1 MKYEKII
8 DLLREVEKSGVEEFE
23 LEKENFRIRI
33 KKSSGSSR
41 EPEGEAQPDASVY
54 GSGRKTEDAEVSIQ
68 EGTIIRSPLVGVFH
82 SAGSQEGETSVTL
95 GSRVEAGQ
103 VLVPL
108 IPSLLAYAD
117 ERCSIRMCR
126 DDLGNISEG

>member
-41 EPEGEAQPDASVY
+41 EPEGEAQPD
-54 GSGRKTEDAEVSIQ
+54 
-68 EGTIIRSPLVGVFH
+68 
-82 SAGSQEGETSVTL
+82 TSVVVPAERPKMQKCL
-95 GSRVEAGQ
+95 SRR
-103 VLVPL
+103 
-108 IPSLLAYAD
+108 
-117 ERCSIRMCR
+117 ERS
-126 DDLGNISEG
+126 

>member
-41 EPEGEAQPDASVY
+41 EPEGEAQPLHA
-54 GSGRKTEDAEVSIQ
+54 A
-68 EGTIIRSPLVGVFH
+68 P
-82 SAGSQEGETSVTL
+82 AGSL
-95 GSRVEAGQ
+95 
-103 VLVPL
+103 
-108 IPSLLAYAD
+108 YAD
-117 ERCSIRMCR
+117 FA
-126 DDLGNISEG
+126 